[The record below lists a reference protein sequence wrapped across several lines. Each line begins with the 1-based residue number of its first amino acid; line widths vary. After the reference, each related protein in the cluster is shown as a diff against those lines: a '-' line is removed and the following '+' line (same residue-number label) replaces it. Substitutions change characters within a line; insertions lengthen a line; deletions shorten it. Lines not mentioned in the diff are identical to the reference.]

1 MKKIIGSAVFGVVV
15 IIQIACSDSSKGDN
29 KPKLPCIDN
38 LDSSIFDL
46 TVLENQRINIITNK
60 VKGSLT
66 RTSITPDSPDY
77 SALLISN
84 DGKSITKMTR
94 DKVSPP
100 RTLRI
105 NKDTMFFGDD
115 ISLIINCSSTS
126 FKILSYGN
134 DIDMQDSTV
143 TGMWGTYVKR

>member
-1 MKKIIGSAVFGVVV
+1 MKKIIGSAVFGVIV
-15 IIQIACSDSSKGDN
+15 IMQIACSEPGKGDN

-46 TVLENQRINIITNK
+46 TVLETQRINIITNK

-66 RTSITPDSPDY
+66 RTSITPNSPDY

-84 DGKSITKMTR
+84 DGKSITKATT
-94 DKVSPP
+94 SIIYPA

-115 ISLIINCSSTS
+115 ISLIISCSSTS

-134 DIDMQDSTV
+134 DIDMEDSTV
-143 TGMWGTYVKR
+143 TGMWSTYIKR